1 MCVAL
6 LSASPCEAAAGHRR
20 VSTTHG
26 PLHLWWPADY
36 QRESAGVVVYI
47 HGYFTDV
54 DRAWKEHRLATQFQH
69 SGLNALFVAC
79 EAPSGL
85 RAPVRWSS
93 LSELLEVV
101 GTHVPG
107 GLPDGRVT
115 AIGHSGAHRTIRQWL
130 EDPQLDTIVLVDAL
144 YGNVDEVRA
153 WLDADPSHR
162 LLNVAA
168 LTRQWSDELAAAVP
182 DTVVFETLPP
192 PGSGEMRAARSARAI
207 YVRSNADHMGLVKD
221 GEAIPQ
227 LLRALQLPL
236 VADVREASDAV

>member
-1 MCVAL
+1 VAL
-6 LSASPCEAAAGHRR
+6 MSASVCEAAGNHRR
-20 VSTTHG
+20 FSTSHG
-26 PLHLWWPADY
+26 PVHLWWPADY
-36 QRESAGVVVYI
+36 HRESAGVVVYV

-54 DRAWKEHRLATQFQH
+54 DRAWKEHRLAAQFQH

-79 EAPSGL
+79 EAPRGL

-93 LSELLEVV
+93 LAELLEVV

-115 AIGHSGAHRTIRQWL
+115 AIGHSGAHRTITEWL
-130 EDPQLDTIVLVDAL
+130 DDSQLDTIVLVDAL
-144 YGNVDEVRA
+144 YGNVEEMRA

-168 LTRQWSDELAAAVP
+168 LTRRWSDELAAALP
-182 DTVVFETLPP
+182 DTVVFDALPAA
-192 PGSGEMRAARSARAI
+192 GSGEMRALRTARAI
-207 YVRSNADHMGLVKD
+207 YVRTNEDHMGLVKD
-221 GEAIPQ
+221 GHAIPR

-236 VADVREASDAV
+236 VEDVREAARAV